1 MADAG
6 ALVLLGPESGLADAG
21 NPFAVRPILS
31 GGATPDM
38 DTSSDRALAERAVR
52 GDAEAFGELYRR
64 YERPIFNFILRST
77 RQRALAEELL
87 QETFMRVWYAGRTF
101 DAVHGAFRPWLYK
114 VALNAV
120 RSELRKVR
128 YAAEHVPIEDTE
140 AQMSRARAAEDPASR
155 LDLSR
160 QARAVSHALHAL
172 PPFLREVVILR
183 CYQQL
188 RFSEIA
194 EITGAPEGTLRARF
208 HRAMAALR
216 ESLGAAGR

>member
-1 MADAG
+1 MADAV
-6 ALVLLGPESGLADAG
+6 ALALPGPESGLEDAG
-21 NPFAVRPILS
+21 NPFAIRPILS
-31 GGATPDM
+31 SGAAPDM

-101 DAVHGAFRPWLYK
+101 DPVHGAFRPWLYK
-114 VALNAV
+114 IALNAV

-140 AQMSRARAAEDPASR
+140 AQASGARSPDDPVSR

-160 QARAVSHALHAL
+160 QARAVARALHGL
-172 PPFLREVVILR
+172 PSFLREVVILR

-188 RFSEIA
+188 KFSEIA

-208 HRAMAALR
+208 HRAIGALR
-216 ESLGAAGR
+216 ESLDGARR

>member
-1 MADAG
+1 MGEGAAMVLARPEAG
-6 ALVLLGPESGLADAG
+6 LVDAG
-21 NPFAVRPILS
+21 NPFAVQPVLS
-31 GGATPDM
+31 GETALAM
-38 DTSSDRALAERAVR
+38 DRPSDRALAERAVR

-114 VALNAV
+114 IALNAL

-128 YAAEHVPIEDTE
+128 YATEHVPIEDSE
-140 AQMSRARAAEDPASR
+140 AQVSGTQAPEDPASR

-160 QARAVSHALHAL
+160 QARAVARALNTL

-188 RFSEIA
+188 KFSEIA

-208 HRAMAALR
+208 HRAVAALR
-216 ESLGAAGR
+216 ASLGAPGS

>member
-6 ALVLLGPESGLADAG
+6 TLVFPGLESGLADVG

-31 GGATPDM
+31 GGATQEM

-52 GDAEAFGELYRR
+52 GDAEAFGDLYRR
-64 YERPIFNFILRST
+64 YERPIFNFILRCT

-101 DAVHGAFRPWLYK
+101 DAVHGSFRPWLYK
-114 VALNAV
+114 IALNAL

-128 YAAEHVPIEDTE
+128 YAAEHVPIEEME
-140 AQMSRARAAEDPASR
+140 AKVSGAEGPDDPALR

-160 QARAVSHALHAL
+160 QAQAVSQALDAL

-188 RFSEIA
+188 KFSEIA

-208 HRAMAALR
+208 HRAVAALR
-216 ESLGAAGR
+216 EGLTAGR